1 MSKKRK
7 YDESYVKYGFCCMKE
22 SDDVE
27 KPQCFLC
34 GKVLANASM
43 KPAKLI
49 EQLKSL
55 HPENASK
62 DLEFFTKKKTQF
74 SKSGTLT
81 KLGFGI
87 PQKPL
92 VEASFRVAYRIAKSK
107 KPHTIGETLIKPC
120 ALEMVELVCGLEQ
133 RKKLEAIPLSNDVIQ
148 SRIVEISCN
157 ILKQIINELKASPFP
172 FSMQLDETTD
182 ISNCSQLLLFVRYV
196 SADTIKEEF
205 LFCEPLLQTTKA
217 VDVLAILN
225 VFFSK
230 HDFDWKQK
238 LHSLCTDGAPAML
251 GNKSG
256 FAHLVKKEAPNV
268 IVTHCFLHRHALA
281 TKTLPT
287 SLIDVLSIVIKTVNF
302 IRSRALNHRLFK
314 TLCQEMNAEHEGPD
328 TTIMD
333 ATEKLQAFLSKMSV
347 WKIRIQNGIYANF
360 QMLDEFIF
368 ENGSRQDSL
377 LLNNLKDE
385 ICEHLEVLQ
394 VSFEKYFNLD
404 EITKKDELWIR
415 NPFLCDI
422 DCIEDMDLAKDE
434 LIDLKTKSLLKMD
447 FDTKTLGEFWSSLRE
462 AYP

>member
-1 MSKKRK
+1 MQKIFAKFDAGFIS
-7 YDESYVKYGFCCMKE
+7 SYPLFIVLLSCFCRSVE
-22 SDDVE
+22 GISVHILQAEQEDDDYV
-27 KPQCFLC
+27 
-34 GKVLANASM
+34 VYYSISN
-43 KPAKLI
+43 
-49 EQLKSL
+49 

-62 DLEFFTKKKTQF
+62 DLEFFTKKKAQF

-92 VEASFRVAYRIAKSK
+92 VEASFRDAYRIAKSK
-107 KPHTIGETLIKPC
+107 KPHTIGETLIMPC

-157 ILKQIINELKASPFP
+157 ILKQIINELKASSFP

-182 ISNCSQLLLFVRYV
+182 ISNCSQLLVFVRYV

-256 FAHLVKKEAPNV
+256 FAHLVKK
-268 IVTHCFLHRHALA
+268 
-281 TKTLPT
+281 
-287 SLIDVLSIVIKTVNF
+287 
-302 IRSRALNHRLFK
+302 RS
-314 TLCQEMNAEHEGPD
+314 
-328 TTIMD
+328 
-333 ATEKLQAFLSKMSV
+333 S
-347 WKIRIQNGIYANF
+347 
-360 QMLDEFIF
+360 
-368 ENGSRQDSL
+368 
-377 LLNNLKDE
+377 
-385 ICEHLEVLQ
+385 
-394 VSFEKYFNLD
+394 
-404 EITKKDELWIR
+404 
-415 NPFLCDI
+415 
-422 DCIEDMDLAKDE
+422 
-434 LIDLKTKSLLKMD
+434 
-447 FDTKTLGEFWSSLRE
+447 
-462 AYP
+462 

>member
-1 MSKKRK
+1 
-7 YDESYVKYGFCCMKE
+7 
-22 SDDVE
+22 
-27 KPQCFLC
+27 
-34 GKVLANASM
+34 M

-49 EQLKSL
+49 EHLKSL

-62 DLEFFTKKKTQF
+62 DLEFFTKKKAQF

-81 KLGFGI
+81 KLVFGI

-133 RKKLEAIPLSNDVIQ
+133 RKKLEAIPFSNDVIQ

-182 ISNCSQLLLFVRYV
+182 ISNCSQLLVFVRYV

-328 TTIMD
+328 TAIMD
-333 ATEKLQAFLSKMSV
+333 ATEKLQAFFLSKMSV

-404 EITKKDELWIR
+404 EITKNMSCGFVILFFVILTVSTTWTL
-415 NPFLCDI
+415 P
-422 DCIEDMDLAKDE
+422 
-434 LIDLKTKSLLKMD
+434 KTS
-447 FDTKTLGEFWSSLRE
+447 
-462 AYP
+462 